1 MSGQSQLLD
10 PMRPRPARTLH
21 FLFPFYGQIF
31 LTDLALRSFLQSITD
46 YLDRPG
52 GRQDVLERH
61 TRARATLIHHL
72 VQKLRRP
79 VEVLICRLILVL
91 LTSI

>member
-21 FLFPFYGQIF
+21 FLFPLYEQIS
-31 LTDLALRSFLQSITD
+31 LTDLALRSFLQSIKD
-46 YLDRPG
+46 CLDRPG
-52 GRQDVLERH
+52 GRQDGLERH
-61 TRARATLIHHL
+61 TRARAMLIHHL
-72 VQKLRRP
+72 VQKLRRL
-79 VEVLICRLILVL
+79 VEVLNCRLILVL